1 MRGYPIEPYFIEL
14 GDISTLEKM
23 IIYGRC
29 VKVMGYSVY
38 EYKLASESS
47 ILDLL

>member
-14 GDISTLEKM
+14 GDISTLEEM

>member
-23 IIYGRC
+23 VIYGRC
-29 VKVMGYSVY
+29 MEVMSYSVY
-38 EYKLASESS
+38 KYKLASKSS

>member
-1 MRGYPIEPYFIEL
+1 MRGYPIESYFIKL

-29 VKVMGYSVY
+29 VKVVSYSVY

>member
-23 IIYGRC
+23 VIYGRC
-29 VKVMGYSVY
+29 MKVMRYSVY
-38 EYKLASESS
+38 KYKLAPKSS